1 MDTTKKDDFAQ
12 ALERLM
18 RIWDRMALVVAE
30 THPEMDEEEQYRLA
44 KEGMDLLIKGLTSPR
59 VH

>member
-18 RIWDRMALVVAE
+18 RIWDRMTLVVAE
-30 THPEMDEEEQYRLA
+30 THPEMDKEEQYRLA
-44 KEGMDLLIKGLTSPR
+44 KEGMDLLIKGLTAPR

>member
-1 MDTTKKDDFAQ
+1 MKTKQPDNFDA